1 MVKRDDI
8 MNPNEVQHFS
18 DVQNMTCSAN
28 LNSEHDPFRQIDL
41 TATVNQN
48 QTLVTIDTIDT
59 INTNEKD
66 YYEWSEREVSY
77 LQYSYFIGYIG
88 KISLRSHHDLETL
101 TYFRSF
107 KVISVLKAH
116 F

>member
-8 MNPNEVQHFS
+8 MNPNDVQLSS

-28 LNSEHDPFRQIDL
+28 INLEHDPFIEIDL
-41 TATVNQN
+41 SATVIQN
-48 QTLVTIDTIDT
+48 QTLVTINTTDTIDT
-59 INTNEKD
+59 KD

-88 KISLRSHHDLETL
+88 KITFYSDCTMTLE
-101 TYFRSF
+101 R
-107 KVISVLKAH
+107 
-116 F
+116 

>member
-8 MNPNEVQHFS
+8 MNPNEVQYS
-18 DVQNMTCSAN
+18 TDTQNMTCSAN
-28 LNSEHDPFRQIDL
+28 INLEHDPFIEIDL
-41 TATVNQN
+41 SATVTQN
-48 QTLVTIDTIDT
+48 QTLVTINNTDTR
-59 INTNEKD
+59 D

-88 KISLRSHHDLETL
+88 RISLRSHHDLETL

>member
-18 DVQNMTCSAN
+18 DIQNMTCSAN
-28 LNSEHDPFRQIDL
+28 INSEDDPFTQIDL
-41 TATVNQN
+41 TVTVNQN
-48 QTLVTIDTIDT
+48 QTLVTMDKID
-59 INTNEKD
+59 TNEKD

-88 KISLRSHHDLETL
+88 KISF
-101 TYFRSF
+101 YMVFPP
-107 KVISVLKAH
+107 
-116 F
+116 

>member
-8 MNPNEVQHFS
+8 MNPNEVQYTS
-18 DVQNMTCSAN
+18 DIQTMTCSAN
-28 LNSEHDPFRQIDL
+28 INLEHDPFAQIDL
-41 TATVNQN
+41 TATVTQN

-59 INTNEKD
+59 IDTKD

-88 KISLRSHHDLETL
+88 KITFYRGSNDRVKL
-101 TYFRSF
+101 T
-107 KVISVLKAH
+107 
-116 F
+116 